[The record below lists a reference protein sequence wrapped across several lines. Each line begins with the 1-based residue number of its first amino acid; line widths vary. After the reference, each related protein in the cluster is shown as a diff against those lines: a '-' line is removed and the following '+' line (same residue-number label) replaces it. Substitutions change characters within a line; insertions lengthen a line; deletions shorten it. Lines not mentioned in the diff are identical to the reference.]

1 MIKMTWDFYGDGDN
15 FVYKAKKEVPKKLLD
30 TLDAKGRK
38 KLKKTLQSA
47 EPTEFFGQDFTK
59 LGDLIS
65 LLREL
70 ELIKSDKKMD
80 KKMKSMDERNVDIVA
95 TATKLRK
102 EYELLYRQLRDI
114 VYPTGEKEDDRDE

>member
-1 MIKMTWDFYGDGDN
+1 MLIKEESKILNALDS
-15 FVYKAKKEVPKKLLD
+15 KEK
-30 TLDAKGRK
+30 K
-38 KLKKTLQSA
+38 KLKKTLQAA

-65 LLREL
+65 TLREL
-70 ELIKSDKKMD
+70 DLTKSDKVLN
-80 KKMKSMDERNVDIVA
+80 KKMKSMNERNIDIVA

-114 VYPTGEKEDDRDE
+114 VYPTGGKKNDRK

>member
-1 MIKMTWDFYGDGDN
+1 MTWDFYGDGDN

-95 TATKLRK
+95 TTTKLRK

>member
-1 MIKMTWDFYGDGDN
+1 MTWDFYGDGEN
-15 FVYKAKKEVPKKLLD
+15 FVLKEKKKESPKEILD
-30 TLDAKGRK
+30 SMDAKARK
-38 KLKKTLQSA
+38 KLKKTLQAA

-65 LLREL
+65 VLRQL
-70 ELIKSDKKMD
+70 DLTKSDKKLN

-102 EYELLYRQLRDI
+102 EYELLYRQLRDLI
-114 VYPTGEKEDDRDE
+114 YPKGKGDEKK